1 MTEQSPM
8 RLVMVDDDPAIGDF
22 VRNVAEPLG
31 YLVEVYTT
39 AQDFE
44 AAVAAADPAVVIL
57 DLGMPNTDG
66 IELLRHLADKGTQAA
81 IFIMSGFDETIRS
94 MAFTLG
100 EVNNLDM
107 RDIIPKPVRVAAL
120 RAMLAGPIAGS
131 PGGGTQPVQS

>member
-31 YLVEVYTT
+31 YLVEFYTT
-39 AQDFE
+39 ARDFE

-66 IELLRHLADKGTQAA
+66 IELLRHLADQRSRAA
-81 IFIMSGFDETIRS
+81 IFIMSGFDETVRS

-100 EVNNLDM
+100 EVNDLDM

-120 RAMLAGPIAGS
+120 RSLLAGPITAAAG
-131 PGGGTQPVQS
+131 GAQPDQA